1 MALTIEFE
9 EEFKSSRSIDISE
22 SSFTQD
28 FVMFICGNFLDEAID
43 TEHYGP
49 DDDLVALAAAYSIV
63 PPNRTMPL
71 YEGGYIFLTLSS
83 LRVEQIASETW
94 KLNIGYAAKPQD
106 QDPGNSPGSPGP
118 NQGDR
123 EQWTNNFVQLSFNV
137 AAQQEQKSM
146 SLQLVDIKKNIGFGN
161 NNVPYIINQRCP
173 VGHTEDGV
181 EGDSVYVRSF
191 NFSITAYFRPADL
204 TFAYVRR
211 LYRMATTINNASF
224 FGFPAGSVLFIEA
237 SASGDLYSVVP
248 VTFDFLM
255 RPNFKLVDSGTDDL
269 MDPDDDDEANMYDIQ
284 VDPYFE
290 EPTVVTPW
298 PGGALSGWTT
308 LDYRYLH
315 TVDETAKMT
324 LQKPVLRLI
333 HRQYY
338 ASDFSKFNL

>member
-22 SSFTQD
+22 TSFTQD
-28 FVMFICGNFLDEAID
+28 FVMFVCGNFLDEAID
-43 TEHYGP
+43 TPYYGP
-49 DDDLVALAAAYSIV
+49 DDDIVALQAAYSIV

-83 LRVEQIASETW
+83 LRVEQIATETW
-94 KLNIGYAAKPQD
+94 KLSIGYSAKPQD
-106 QDPGNSPGSPGP
+106 QDSSQSGPGP
-118 NQGDR
+118 GQGDR
-123 EQWTNNFVQLSFNV
+123 DQWTNNFVQLSFNV
-137 AAQQEQKSM
+137 ASQQEQKSM

-161 NNVPYIINQRCP
+161 ANVPYTVNQRCP

-191 NFSITAYFRPADL
+191 SFSITAYFRPSDL

-211 LYRMATTINNASF
+211 LYRMATTVNSGSF
-224 FGFPAGSVLFIEA
+224 FGFPGGSVLFTEA

-255 RPNFKLVDSGTDDL
+255 RPNFKLAVSGSDEL
-269 MDPDDDDEANMYDIQ
+269 MDPDDDNESHMFDTQ
-284 VDPYFE
+284 VDPFFAA
-290 EPTVVTPW
+290 PTVVTPW

-338 ASDFSKFNL
+338 ASDFGKFNL